1 MDDAPPSVFSDEPPM
16 TDSAVAEAAPVEP
29 TAEELFV
36 LAGKGM
42 LFSHWARRNGDRTAL
57 LSPRGNRSF
66 AELNGNANRLLAHFR
81 AAGLVPGDGVA
92 LLCGNIPQFIETYLA
107 CQRGGLRLTP
117 INWHLSPR
125 EASYIL
131 TDCEAKAWVVQGEFV
146 DLTAPAP
153 TRDVA
158 TRLTTGV
165 ARAGFDSYAR
175 TLDRHDPSD
184 PADAVIGTVMLY
196 TSGTTGQ
203 PKGVVRQNPII
214 LMPQRE
220 NSLCDY
226 RDGDLNLLCGPAYH
240 GGPLTFDIAFA
251 IASGI
256 PLLMMERFDAAQW
269 LSLVGKYRVTH
280 SHMVSTMFRRLIALP
295 EEVRET
301 ADLSSLK
308 RIFHGAAPTSPE
320 VKRAMI
326 DWFGPVLHEYYGATE
341 ASPGIGITSEDWL
354 KKPGSVGRIP
364 EGSLTSI
371 RDADGNV
378 CAPGELGFVSFPYN
392 PTTSPSYFRAP
403 EKNAETFGR
412 SHYSVGDLGYV
423 DEDGYLYLTGRSA
436 EVIISGGVNIY
447 PQEVDNALASHPAV
461 REVCTVG
468 VPNEEWGEEV
478 KAVIALADGFA
489 ASPELE
495 RHLLAYAREHLAA
508 FKRPRSID
516 FVETIPHSEAGKVL
530 RAEVRRRYWA
540 TATRQI

>member
-1 MDDAPPSVFSDEPPM
+1 M
-16 TDSAVAEAAPVEP
+16 TDSAAAITAPVEP
-29 TAEELFV
+29 TAEELFA

-42 LFSHWARRNGDRTAL
+42 LFSHWARRNRDRTAL

-66 AELNGNANRLLAHFR
+66 AELNGNANRLLAHFH
-81 AAGLVPGDGVA
+81 AVGLVPGDGVA

-131 TDCEAKAWVVQGEFV
+131 ADCEAKAWVVQGEFV
-146 DLTAPAP
+146 DLTALAP
-153 TRDVA
+153 TAIVT

-165 ARAGFDSYAR
+165 ARAGFESYAR
-175 TLDRHDPSD
+175 ALDRHDASD
-184 PADAVIGTVMLY
+184 PIDPVIGTVMLY

-269 LSLVGKYRVTH
+269 LSLVGKYHVTH
-280 SHMVSTMFRRLIALP
+280 SHMVSTMFRRLLALP
-295 EEVRET
+295 EEIRKT
-301 ADLSSLK
+301 ADLASLK

-364 EGSLTSI
+364 DGSPASI
-371 RDADGNV
+371 RDADGNP
-378 CAPGELGFVSFPYN
+378 CAPGEIGLVSFPYN
-392 PTTSPSYFRAP
+392 PATSARYFRAP

-412 SHYSVGDLGYV
+412 SHFSVGDLGYV
-423 DEDGYLYLTGRSA
+423 DADGYLYLTGRSA

-447 PQEVDNALASHPAV
+447 PQEVDNALASHPAI

-468 VPNEEWGEEV
+468 VPNEEWSEEV
-478 KAVIALADGFA
+478 KAVIALAEGFTP
-489 ASPELE
+489 SPELE
-495 RHLLAYAREHLAA
+495 FHLLTYARERLAS
-508 FKRPRSID
+508 FKLPRSID
-516 FVETIPHSEAGKVL
+516 FVDAIPHSEAGKVQ
-530 RAEVRRRYWA
+530 RAEVRRGYWA
-540 TATRQI
+540 TGARQI